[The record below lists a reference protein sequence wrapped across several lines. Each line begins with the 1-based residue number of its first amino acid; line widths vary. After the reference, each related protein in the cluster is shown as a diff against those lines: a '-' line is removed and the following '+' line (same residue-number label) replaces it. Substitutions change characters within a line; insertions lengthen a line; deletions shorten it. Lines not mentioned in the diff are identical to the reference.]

1 MSSSPFKLVNVEGE
15 FEGRAKLQTHV
26 FHHHVATQ
34 QQKGFPI
41 NFMFSKKVSMWGQ
54 NWVDIPD
61 ILHDFIY
68 CPQVGILTAGPGAL
82 TETTRTWEQM
92 RKYRFIRQLFTEWFI
107 NTY

>member
-1 MSSSPFKLVNVEGE
+1 MD
-15 FEGRAKLQTHV
+15 TY
-26 FHHHVATQ
+26 
-34 QQKGFPI
+34 
-41 NFMFSKKVSMWGQ
+41 MFSKKVSMWGQ